1 MKVYG
6 VKVLF
11 YGENHA
17 YFTCFKMRRV
27 VWKRFASIQRS
38 VYPSPKRLQHSAAA
52 EEEERHCWLL
62 ETGPQLYDTHV
73 PSSILQKAVLAV
85 GSAVGGLANPERD
98 GQIERERVQYIA
110 HIVCITDLVS
120 TFGETSGQYAL
131 EYVRSKMM
139 EEEEGRE
146 ILR

>member
-1 MKVYG
+1 
-6 VKVLF
+6 
-11 YGENHA
+11 
-17 YFTCFKMRRV
+17 MRRIA
-27 VWKRFASIQRS
+27 WKRAWKPIIQPSVRPSAS
-38 VYPSPKRLQHSAAA
+38 RLQHSSTA
-52 EEEERHCWLL
+52 EEERHCWLL
-62 ETGPQLYDTHV
+62 ETGPELYDTHV
-73 PSSILQKAVLAV
+73 PSSILQKAALAV

-98 GQIERERVQYIA
+98 GQRERERVQYST

-120 TFGETSGQYAL
+120 TFGETSGRYAL